1 MSTQELPEEIASY
14 ARMLAE
20 TASNQLP
27 SQHLGGLCHKLSQQ
41 YRALGISLLLRET
54 NIDLFFH
61 WLIQSALARRYFL
74 ERCQTEGNHASPY
87 RRASLAGPF
96 FDALTAT
103 QWKLARSIA
112 TLSADSHL
120 PGEEYEDDFAYARFL
135 HLLTDFDAQDRTG
148 LTTTLDQFER
158 ALEGNPDVRLDLCRA
173 LLDRNQDAFDAAFDS
188 LLLEHDLRM
197 KKQQKS
203 ILARDATFEP
213 NRQVLVEG
221 LALLQVATR
230 LGLQTRPE
238 YRFCPG
244 LVRRVAY
251 APFKPLAFPLIPL
264 EDSRL
269 PPAPPSRHGTRG

>member
-20 TASNQLP
+20 TASPQIP
-27 SQHLGGLCHKLSQQ
+27 SQHLGGLSHKLSQQ
-41 YRALGISLLLRET
+41 YRALGISLLLREA
-54 NIDLFFH
+54 NVDAFFH

-74 ERCQTEGNHASPY
+74 ERCQAEGNLASPY
-87 RRASLAGPF
+87 RRASLVGPF
-96 FDALTAT
+96 LDAVTAA
-103 QWKLARSIA
+103 QWKLARTISA
-112 TLSADSHL
+112 LSAGAHL

-135 HLLTDFDAQDRTG
+135 HLLIDFNAPDRTG
-148 LTTTLDQFER
+148 LTGALDQFER
-158 ALEGNPDVRLDLCRA
+158 ALEGGLDVRLDVCRA
-173 LLDRNQDAFDAAFDS
+173 LLDGDPDAFDTAFDG
-188 LLLEHDLRM
+188 LLIEHELRM

-221 LALLQVATR
+221 LALLQIATR
-230 LGLQTRPE
+230 LGLRTQPE

-264 EDSRL
+264 EEES